1 MDELFIPV
9 LLGTTR
15 EGRKSEAAANLIKEM
30 IEAREGLSSELV
42 DPRDLKLVGDGN
54 NEGANDS
61 RYSDIT
67 ARADGFIVVVPEY
80 NHSFPGSL
88 KRMLDSELKN
98 YIHKP
103 AGLVGV
109 SSGGWGGVRAIQSLV
124 PVLRELGMAVTFND
138 VMVTGSYKAFDENG
152 QPTNEKLKPSIEKSL
167 DELVWYAKTLRWGRE
182 NLPNLHHEKQ

>member
-15 EGRKSEAAANLIKEM
+15 EGRKSEATAKLIIEM

-42 DPRDLKLVGDGN
+42 DPRDLKLTGDGN
-54 NEGANDS
+54 NEGANDPK
-61 RYSDIT
+61 YSDIT
-67 ARADGFIVVVPEY
+67 ARADGFIIVVPEY
-80 NHSFPGSL
+80 NHSFSGSL

-109 SSGGWGGVRAIQSLV
+109 SSGGWGGIRAIQSLV

-138 VMVTGSYKAFDENG
+138 VMVTDSYKAFDESG
-152 QPTNEKLKPSIEKSL
+152 QPTNEKLEPSIEKSL
-167 DELVWYAKTLRWGRE
+167 DELVWYAKTLKWGRE
-182 NLPNLHHEKQ
+182 NLPNNHHE